1 MKRIRYACLE
11 QTIRFI
17 LKDDIPHN
25 EAVEMT
31 RRELDSYKARLEHS
45 RTKYRIISETTESDG
60 SITLKLKKQ
69 YNGYNCG
76 DYLN

>member
-1 MKRIRYACLE
+1 MKRIQYACLE

-31 RRELDSYKARLEHS
+31 RRGSTAIKPDWSTAAQSTELLAKPPNPMVRL
-45 RTKYRIISETTESDG
+45 R
-60 SITLKLKKQ
+60 
-69 YNGYNCG
+69 
-76 DYLN
+76 